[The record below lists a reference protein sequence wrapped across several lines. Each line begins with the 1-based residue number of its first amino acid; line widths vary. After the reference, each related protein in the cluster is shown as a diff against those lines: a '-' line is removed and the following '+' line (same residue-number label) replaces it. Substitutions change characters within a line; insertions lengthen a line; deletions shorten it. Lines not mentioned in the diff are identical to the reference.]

1 VSRPAEAGA
10 PAARKG
16 ASEMTQRVLVA
27 LVGIP
32 LAVAIVWI
40 GGWPLAVL
48 LMAISALAALEFFN
62 LAEKKGAQPLRAAG
76 AVLAAGFILLVAA
89 NRTGIELAGFG
100 AVIAWATIVF
110 ATLAIWHRGVEGQ
123 PLLSISTTLTGAVYT
138 GGLLSFGFLLRHLP
152 GVQSAAHGAA
162 LVFAPVLLTW
172 TSDTF
177 AYFVGRQF
185 GTKKLIPRVSPG
197 KTVQGAMGAVI
208 GTVLVALAYSRV
220 LSGFP
225 LYEMSLAEAALF
237 GLVMS
242 VAAQVGDLAES
253 LLKRDAGVKDSGT
266 LLPGHG
272 GALDRFDSLFFTL
285 PIAYFFIRHW
295 TFGS

>member
-1 VSRPAEAGA
+1 MSRPAEG
-10 PAARKG
+10 RGG
-16 ASEMTQRVLVA
+16 ASELTQRIVVA

-32 LAVAIVWI
+32 LAVGIVYL
-40 GGWPLAVL
+40 GGWPLAAL
-48 LMAISALAALEFFN
+48 LMAVAAVAALEFYR
-62 LAEKKGAQPLRAAG
+62 LAEKKSAQPMRAAG
-76 AVLAAGFILLVAA
+76 AVLSAGFVFLVAA
-89 NRTGIELAGFG
+89 NRTGVELAGFG
-100 AVIAWATIVF
+100 AVIAWAVLML
-110 ATLAIWHRGVEGQ
+110 ATLAIWNRGVEGQ

-138 GGLLSFGFLLRHLP
+138 GGLLSFGYLLRHLP
-152 GVQSAAHGAA
+152 GVESAAQGTA

-177 AYFVGRQF
+177 AYFVGRKW
-185 GTKKLIPRVSPG
+185 GTRKLIPRVSPG
-197 KTVQGAMGAVI
+197 KTVQGSVGALV
-208 GTVLVALAYSRV
+208 GTLLVALAYSR
-220 LSGFP
+220 LLADIPG
-225 LYEMSLAEAALF
+225 YEMTLVEAALF
-237 GLVMS
+237 GVVIS

-295 TFGS
+295 TSAL